1 MICLINP
8 NLRVRSDESNFT
20 LESARVVGEGKNAG
34 QTVWSTV
41 GYYGTL
47 DTLFHS
53 LINRYT
59 HLLLPEDTISIQQ
72 LQEQL
77 EDVLNLTTSAV
88 QRCFKMM
95 AEERAATPVQQEI
108 AS

>member
-8 NLRVRSDESNFT
+8 NLRVRSDENNFT

-59 HLLLPEDTISIQQ
+59 HLLLPEDTINIRQ

-77 EDVLNLTTSAV
+77 EDILNLTTSAV
-88 QRCFKMM
+88 QRCFGMM
-95 AEERAATPVQQEI
+95 EEERKLATVQEI
-108 AS
+108 QP